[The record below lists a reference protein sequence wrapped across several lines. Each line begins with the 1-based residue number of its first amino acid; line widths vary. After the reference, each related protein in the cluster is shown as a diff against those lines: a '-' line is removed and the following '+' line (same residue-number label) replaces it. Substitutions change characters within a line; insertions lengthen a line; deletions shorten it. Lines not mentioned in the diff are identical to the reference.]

1 MSTSAQRQRLL
12 PLLARAVSRASSGHA
27 AHKRLGSRPISHLW
41 VSRLGGLQ
49 LSLLPQ
55 RPLVAAWRVD
65 RVEVRAPALARRPE

>member
-27 AHKRLGSRPISHLW
+27 AHKRLGSRLW

-49 LSLLPQ
+49 VSLLPR
-55 RPLVAAWRVD
+55 RPLVAACRVD